1 MATGKT
7 TSAQMIV
14 PDVWADMVQA
24 KFKGKLVIGS
34 LALDDNTLEG
44 KPGDS
49 VHFPKWHALGEA
61 EELDEGTPMTPE
73 QLSTNPGATA
83 TIKEAG
89 KAVELTDKSRLV
101 AFGDPFAETQRQL
114 GVLIARKIDRDLIAA
129 AEAPGALDVDAT
141 TEPLS
146 WQVMVEGIE
155 RFRDEWEPDNMAG
168 IIIHSVQRASLL
180 NDPNFISA
188 DKFGTG
194 AVIPRGVI
202 GQIGGINVYVSDR
215 VTTTPGAE
223 GKLTTYNAL
232 MIRRGSLGLLYK
244 RRPLVETDR
253 NVLARTTVITTNV
266 HYATHRLDD
275 EGIVVLRTAAG
286 RPTTDTGTD
295 GDKAATQRTKKAA

>member
-14 PDVWADMVQA
+14 PDVWADLVQA

-34 LALDDNTLEG
+34 LAMDDNTLVG

-49 VHFPKWHALGEA
+49 VRFPKWRALGEA

-73 QLSTNPGATA
+73 QLATNPGASA

-101 AFGDPFAETQRQL
+101 AFGDPYAETQRQL
-114 GVLIARKIDRDLIAA
+114 GVLIARKIDKDLIAA
-129 AEAPGALDVDAT
+129 AEAPGGITVDASDK
-141 TEPLS
+141 PLS
-146 WQVMVEGIE
+146 WKVMVEGIAQ
-155 RFRDEWEPDNMAG
+155 FRDEWEPENMAG
-168 IIIHSVQRASLL
+168 IVIHSLQRASLL
-180 NDPNFISA
+180 ADPNFISA

-202 GQIGGINVYVSDR
+202 GQIGGVNIYVSDR

-223 GKLTTYNAL
+223 GKPDTYNAL

-244 RRPLVETDR
+244 RRPIVENDR
-253 NVLARTTVITTNV
+253 DILARTTRITTNV
-266 HYATHRLDD
+266 HYATHRMDD

-286 RPTTDTGTD
+286 QPDAESRNDSAP
-295 GDKAATQRTKKAA
+295 KQRTTKA